1 MLLKDF
7 IPAPALREWVQL
19 YRIVHL
25 EFGVGELVPFK
36 AYPPRPEQC
45 LAFYPLDTET
55 VQYSQGGRTEK
66 DLPIVV
72 YGQFTQVTQRH
83 IGRQFLVFQVIFQPG
98 ALYRLTGI
106 PAVELQ
112 NQYLDARCVFTQDLT
127 PMNEQLFLA
136 KNYADMVAVA
146 DAFLPQLVQGAQ
158 KPALALDVFLAQ
170 WLYQPQAITLDQMA
184 RQLFMGNKT
193 IERKSYERTGVS
205 PKQFLQ
211 IIRFDQAFRL
221 RNAHPQLDWLRIA
234 IETGF
239 YDYQHLSKVYQQF
252 TGLSPVAFHALEE
265 KAPERK
271 FGLSENY
278 YQTAP

>member
-1 MLLKDF
+1 MVLKDF
-7 IPAPALREWVQL
+7 APALALREWVQL

-25 EFGVGELVPFK
+25 EFGVGDLVPFK

-45 LAFYPLDTET
+45 LAFYPYDTET
-55 VQYSQGGRTEK
+55 VQYSEGGRTEK
-66 DLPIVV
+66 NLPVVV

-83 IGRQFLVFQVIFQPG
+83 IGRRFLVFQVIFQPG

-106 PAVELQ
+106 PATALQ
-112 NQYLDARCVFTQDLT
+112 NQYLDAAMVFGPGLDQ
-127 PMNEQLFLA
+127 MNEQLFHCA
-136 KNYADMVAVA
+136 DYAAMVAVA
-146 DAFLPQLVQGAQ
+146 DGFLPQLVRKVQ
-158 KPALALDVFLAQ
+158 KPASPLDLFMSQ
-170 WLYQPQAITLDQMA
+170 WLYQPDAISLDQMA
-184 RQLFMGNKT
+184 KQLFMGTKT

-221 RNAHPQLDWLRIA
+221 RNAHPEMDWLRIA

-252 TGLSPVAFHALEE
+252 TGMRPVAFHALEE

-278 YQTAP
+278 YQSAM